1 MSTAEFDDHDEVDLS
16 RIEARLGGWS
26 PSPGG
31 LDRDRL
37 LYEAGRADADARH
50 RVRVRLSLAVS
61 LAATLAAFGSG
72 LAWKAEHD
80 RGTRLE
86 AELASTRVELDRLIA
101 AAGQIPTPPSPVLEA
116 AIPPSAPAPP
126 DPFSYLSLSR
136 RIADGRIDLDIRPAG
151 SHGSDNAP
159 SRSDPEAPRVGDRA
173 WMLEL

>member
-16 RIEARLGGWS
+16 GIEARLGGWS

-37 LYEAGRADADARH
+37 LYEAGRADVDARH
-50 RVRVRLSLAVS
+50 RAHIRLSLAVS
-61 LAATLAAFGSG
+61 LAATLAATVSG

-101 AAGQIPTPPSPVLEA
+101 AAGRIPTPPSPVLET
-116 AIPPSAPAPP
+116 AIPATAPEPP

-136 RIADGRIDLDIRPAG
+136 RIVDGRINLDVRPGRSHAPDAG
-151 SHGSDNAP
+151 P
-159 SRSDPEAPRVGDRA
+159 SRPTSEAPRVGDRT